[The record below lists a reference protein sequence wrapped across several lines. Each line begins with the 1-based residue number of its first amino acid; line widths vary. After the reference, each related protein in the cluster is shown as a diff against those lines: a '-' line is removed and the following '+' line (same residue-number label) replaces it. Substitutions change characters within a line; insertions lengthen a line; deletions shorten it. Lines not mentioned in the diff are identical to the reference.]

1 MPERV
6 VRAQRWSPGAIR
18 AGRAAAF
25 LSLATGVNGMLAP
38 YAHSWDPRWLYVATV
53 GLVAALDGWLIGIA
67 AAVGAVVC
75 YELMSF
81 GAFGFVADRD
91 SMLLAAAVVAAIAAR
106 TLRLTVA
113 RQRLTAARAPQLLTG
128 IIQPSATDDA
138 RSSAATLDATAALR
152 SALEEER
159 SRTERERL
167 LRIEKED
174 QSRALLEATRSELRE
189 LKQSADEMTRRNS
202 ELQSAVDAAES
213 TARSTAATIA
223 DLERRGERLRAGAA
237 DAAGQRDEVL
247 ARAADLD
254 STIADLR
261 TRLEREEASSAS
273 ARDRVHDLEQVN
285 AQMTAAVADLTTA
298 REAATMRIEGAERE
312 RRDLVGKIADLEVGR
327 DDADARATDLQWS
340 REQLQQKLEESQSL
354 ERAALGRA
362 AELDEGNAQLRAAL
376 AAAEAAQRE
385 SARRITQLEEAVEHL
400 NAEAGQERYRLD
412 SAWSE
417 KLARNAVDITDRF
430 NAALMAADART
441 DAAHAEAAGLAAR
454 IESLSGMSA
463 RIVELEQLNAQL
475 RASATE
481 AEGKN
486 DTAALR
492 LQIAEIEAGAAR
504 LAESHAADLRRA
516 EEEWSEKFARSAM
529 DITQRFQSELASAV
543 EQLDLLRSDNE
554 AAAER
559 IRELEIENHDIRAAA
574 ETAQATLEDDW
585 TEKLQTIVH
594 HLASD
599 HEADIGQATLEKEE
613 ARAEARRLAKRVS
626 QLETNGREI
635 ASTFEEIQRRNEALR
650 LEMEEQRS
658 RADSRDSEWSARL
671 AANALELTQRF
682 NGTMAAADARLQ
694 EARREGQTLAS
705 RIHELEQINAA
716 LRVSDQERRA
726 AIDAEWSEKLGT
738 IVNHLASD
746 HEADI
751 GQAIVEREE
760 ARAEGRHSNSRLVAL
775 QKSVAAE
782 RAAFEESQAQWT
794 RERDELTRSVE
805 LLRRRLGLGTQSGGT
820 PLPEASA
827 PRDGN
832 PAVLVV
838 HRDSAVRA
846 IAKHALEASGYDVT
860 TASDG
865 LEAFRVAMS
874 QKLDVILAESTMPK
888 MDGRELVQML
898 KSRPETA
905 AVKIVLMVGAG
916 NEGGS
921 YASSDFHADDF
932 LRDPANVEALKTTLA
947 NVLAARL

>member
-91 SMLLAAAVVAAIAAR
+91 SMLLAAAVVAAIVAR

-113 RQRLTAARAPQLLTG
+113 RQRLTAAKAPQLLTG
-128 IIQPSATDDA
+128 IIQPSAADDA

-247 ARAADLD
+247 VRAADLD

-285 AQMTAAVADLTTA
+285 AQMTATVADLTAA
-298 REAATMRIEGAERE
+298 REAATMRIEDAERE
-312 RRDLVGKIADLEVGR
+312 RRDLVGKIADLEVDR

-354 ERAALGRA
+354 ERAAL
-362 AELDEGNAQLRAAL
+362 
-376 AAAEAAQRE
+376 AAAEAAQCE

-441 DAAHAEAAGLAAR
+441 DAARAEAAGLAAR
-454 IESLSGMSA
+454 IESLSEMSA

-543 EQLDLLRSDNE
+543 EQLDRLRSDNE
-554 AAAER
+554 AAAAR

-585 TEKLQTIVH
+585 TEKLQTIVN

-635 ASTFEEIQRRNEALR
+635 ASTFEQIQRRNEVLR

-705 RIHELEQINAA
+705 RIQELEQINAA

-726 AIDAEWSEKLGT
+726 AIDAEWSEKLET

-760 ARAEGRHSNSRLVAL
+760 ARAEGRHSNSRLAAL
-775 QKSVAAE
+775 QKSAAAE

-820 PLPEASA
+820 PLPEATA

-947 NVLAARL
+947 KVLAARV